1 MSLRGLKT
9 KLATF
14 GPGIVLALTIT
25 GPGDL
30 VSNSASGAEYGYA
43 MLWALLLG
51 IAVRYTLLHAV
62 AKYVLVT
69 EETMLQ
75 GYGRVGR
82 WSVWFILAAAAVRRH
97 TSNLY
102 LSLLMGSS
110 IHILAPLPTEAS
122 PVIWSFVFIGI
133 SFVMVYW
140 GGYPIVERLF
150 KALTVAM
157 GAGFILV
164 AVMSKPDL
172 GEAIRGSV
180 IPYLP
185 PSGENYG
192 SFLMLTALI
201 GGTAGS
207 LSNVSYAY
215 LLREKGWHDVSAI
228 PKQRIDLFAS
238 MAFALFVGFAIQV
251 SAAATIGNHGVMLE
265 DAEDMVSIFSGVF
278 GTVGT
283 VVFGV
288 GFWAAVFST
297 YVGSNIG
304 YPLLIADIYH
314 KFIKGSTQD
323 QPTSR
328 TDPVFRWLVI
338 FFHLSPLYIF
348 LTGVRP
354 VFLVLLVSS
363 LIVIVLPVVAIVLLI
378 LTSNRKLMGDHV
390 NGWFANAS
398 LGLVAVFT
406 LFLSLRNGWELI
418 TGQ

>member
-1 MSLRGLKT
+1 MTIARVKES
-9 KLATF
+9 LATF
-14 GPGIVLALTIT
+14 GPGLVLALTIT

-30 VSNSASGAEYGYA
+30 VSNSASGAQYGYA
-43 MLWALLLG
+43 MLWALFVG

-69 EETMLQ
+69 EETMLE

-82 WSVWFILAAAAVRRH
+82 WSVWFILAAAVLRRH

-102 LSLLMGSS
+102 LSLLLGSS
-110 IHILAPLPTEAS
+110 IHLLAPLPTQAS
-122 PVIWSFVFIGI
+122 PVIWSFVFITI

-140 GGYPIVERLF
+140 GGYPIVERLC
-150 KALTVAM
+150 KALMVGM
-157 GAGFILV
+157 GAGFVLI
-164 AVMSKPDL
+164 AVLSKPDL
-172 GEAIRGSV
+172 GEVIRGSLV
-180 IPYLP
+180 PYLP
-185 PSGENYG
+185 AADETYG

-207 LSNVSYAY
+207 LSNVFYAY
-215 LLREKGWHDVSAI
+215 LLREKGWRDISAL
-228 PKQRIDLFAS
+228 PNQRIDLFAS

-251 SAAATIGNHGVMLE
+251 SAAATIGNQGVELE

-283 VVFGV
+283 LVFGL
-288 GFWAAVFST
+288 GFWAAVFSS
-297 YVGSNIG
+297 YVGANMG
-304 YPLLIADIYH
+304 YPLLIVDIYR
-314 KFIKGSTQD
+314 KFIQRSAHEE
-323 QPTSR
+323 PPSR
-328 TDPVFRWLVI
+328 NDPVFRWLVI

-348 LTGVRP
+348 LTGARP

-363 LIVIVLPVVAIVLLI
+363 LIVVVLPVVAIVLLI

-398 LGLVAVFT
+398 LGLVALFT
-406 LFLSLRNGWELI
+406 LFLSLRNGWELV